1 MVNELMINESPAGR
15 CLQFFVLSRGIW
27 LACRSFSNMWRQ
39 SFQNSERLDSSN
51 LTHAWLDTSL
61 IDCTRTCRTRFEE
74 MAGSG
79 DPAILAKGTKWCF
92 NFNIHHGQLVSCAQ
106 EKARQMA
113 FQDRSIDPEST
124 GVPPWQLAF
133 LRPGAATEGEAIDHR
148 STEVTRGTEAKLE
161 EKVWGITGPSLAA
174 NVCQQPLAEK
184 KVLQR
189 CSSMFQTAVC
199 ARASWQCMSGS

>member
-1 MVNELMINESPAGR
+1 
-15 CLQFFVLSRGIW
+15 
-27 LACRSFSNMWRQ
+27 
-39 SFQNSERLDSSN
+39 
-51 LTHAWLDTSL
+51 
-61 IDCTRTCRTRFEE
+61 
-74 MAGSG
+74 
-79 DPAILAKGTKWCF
+79 
-92 NFNIHHGQLVSCAQ
+92 
-106 EKARQMA
+106 MA

-133 LRPGAATEGEAIDHR
+133 LRPGAANEGEAIDHR
-148 STEVTRGTEAKLE
+148 STEVTRGAEAKLE

-184 KVLQR
+184 RMLQR